1 MNRELQDYYEN
12 RFAMMSTQ
20 GWKDLVEDI
29 EVMIEATDR
38 LGGIETE
45 QQLHFKKGEMSIMN
59 WIKTLRE
66 SSTEVYEQLS
76 QEEDNAQTNV
86 RL

>member
-29 EVMIEATDR
+29 QTMIDATDR
-38 LGGIETE
+38 IGGLETE
-45 QQLHFKKGEMSIMN
+45 QQLHFKKGELSIMN

-66 SSTEVYEQLS
+66 SSTEVYEQL
-76 QEEDNAQTNV
+76 QVEEDNA
-86 RL
+86 

>member
-29 EVMIEATDR
+29 QTMIDATDR
-38 LGGIETE
+38 IGGLETE
-45 QQLHFKKGEMSIMN
+45 QQLHFKKGELSIMN

-66 SSTEVYEQLS
+66 SSTEVYEQLLV
-76 QEEDNAQTNV
+76 EEDNA
-86 RL
+86 

>member
-12 RFAMMSTQ
+12 RFAMMATQ

-29 EVMIEATDR
+29 ELMVSSTDR
-38 LGGIETE
+38 LGGVDTTE
-45 QQLHFKKGEMSIMN
+45 QLHFRKGELSIMN

-66 SSTEVYEQLS
+66 SSSEVYEQL
-76 QEEDNAQTNV
+76 QDETEDA
-86 RL
+86 

>member
-29 EVMIEATDR
+29 QAMIDATDR
-38 LGGIETE
+38 IGGLETE
-45 QQLHFKKGEMSIMN
+45 QQLHFKKGELSIMN

-66 SSTEVYEQLS
+66 SSTEVYEQL
-76 QEEDNAQTNV
+76 QVEEDNA
-86 RL
+86 

>member
-20 GWKDLVEDI
+20 GWQDLVDD
-29 EVMIEATDR
+29 VVTMIEATDR

-45 QQLHFKKGEMSIMN
+45 QQLHFKKGELSIMN

-66 SSTEVYEQLS
+66 SSTEVYEQL
-76 QEEDNAQTNV
+76 QEDVDNGS
-86 RL
+86 